1 MHINY
6 FRTYLKTAS
15 GRIKDMVEIRQKYQ
29 GKGAFEQADL
39 KGYVATQ
46 LDFSDMGFSVHAAHL
61 DSAEPVCAEKDIA
74 PWLFVSLFGQLLE
87 CYIDEE

>member
-1 MHINY
+1 MPSGRLTKSINCQMHINY

-46 LDFSDMGFSVHAAHL
+46 
-61 DSAEPVCAEKDIA
+61 
-74 PWLFVSLFGQLLE
+74 
-87 CYIDEE
+87 